1 MPPAPAQ
8 DEKKFVLIYF
18 LNPEIFI
25 LKSNRKKI
33 LVNGPRNNMF
43 LTSDVTMDFS
53 VVPKQPFYVLD
64 ITFTASWL
72 LEQFGDADTSFKEI
86 LDKHINKNPQTILIE
101 PCCVEEYKTLH
112 ELEDS
117 MLADNQDVLFIRS
130 RVYSLIVRFFSKVA
144 NRKEAGL
151 IQSTVNYEQMVQAEM
166 MMMENIKTPPKIEA
180 IARKVN
186 MSVSS
191 LLRQFKLI
199 FGKSINKY
207 YVEKKMELAKKMI
220 LENSLTVKE
229 MAEMLGYNQASPFI
243 ECFTK
248 YHGYSPGSLKLIS
261 Y

>member
-1 MPPAPAQ
+1 MEDIHYDFVDLDSDSSFELFGKSLGGVLQNKTLHFDNHIAKGELVKATPDEGLWIRKWKFTVLQKVTLHKTPPAPAQ
-8 DEKKFVLIYF
+8 DERKFVLIYF

-25 LKSNRKKI
+25 LISNRKKI

-43 LTSDVTMDFS
+43 LTSYVTMDFS

-72 LEQFGDADTSFKEI
+72 LEQFGDADISFKDI
-86 LDKHINKNPQTILIE
+86 LDKYINKNPQTILIE

-180 IARKVN
+180 IAR
-186 MSVSS
+186 
-191 LLRQFKLI
+191 
-199 FGKSINKY
+199 
-207 YVEKKMELAKKMI
+207 
-220 LENSLTVKE
+220 
-229 MAEMLGYNQASPFI
+229 
-243 ECFTK
+243 
-248 YHGYSPGSLKLIS
+248 
-261 Y
+261 